1 MKEQTLKL
9 TLLHCGGTVRS
20 SHRWCSIKKAV
31 HKNFA
36 IFTLEHLCWGLFFNK
51 VASLQA
57 CNFFKKRLQ
66 QRYFLWIL
74 RNFEDYLC

>member
-1 MKEQTLKL
+1 MKEQTLQL

-20 SHRWCSIKKAV
+20 NHRWCSIKKAI

-57 CNFFKKRLQ
+57 CNFLKKRLE

-74 RNFEDYLC
+74 RNF